1 MSIEI
6 NLSLL
11 EGKKSARYDSEKLKP
26 LLKRYCV
33 LCMKDSAKEDLL
45 RSLRGVL
52 FERKVVTRKDKSE
65 EVITLSNL
73 RTVI

>member
-1 MSIEI
+1 MRMILWKTPLKVYS
-6 NLSLL
+6 NL
-11 EGKKSARYDSEKLKP
+11 
-26 LLKRYCV
+26 
-33 LCMKDSAKEDLL
+33 KDSAKDDLL

-65 EVITLSNL
+65 DVITVNNL

>member
-1 MSIEI
+1 VP
-6 NLSLL
+6 
-11 EGKKSARYDSEKLKP
+11 DVSEKLKP
-26 LLKRYCV
+26 LLKRYCI
-33 LCMKDSAKEDLL
+33 LCIKDSAKDELL

-65 EVITLSNL
+65 DVITVNNL

>member
-1 MSIEI
+1 
-6 NLSLL
+6 
-11 EGKKSARYDSEKLKP
+11 
-26 LLKRYCV
+26 LKRYCI
-33 LCMKDSAKEDLL
+33 LCIKDSAKDELL

-65 EVITLSNL
+65 DVITVNNL